1 MNILPNEITI
11 AGKTET
17 KEKFGFAAT
26 HDENKTFTCEVL
38 FTNQLRADANGNIWD
53 KSIEQRF
60 NETAQ
65 VDGLTVWKSNGEIP
79 FADML
84 LDFVQIGA
92 ITFEQAEFSL
102 IQKAKDE
109 IKDVREKISNGLVT
123 FADAAREF
131 SDEKETKFEGGQ
143 LTNPTTQDFN
153 FELTRMEPELYSQ
166 VQGLKDDE
174 ISPVIQDEDR
184 INRIK
189 FKIMTVTDRIDDHK
203 ADFARDYLKIKDL
216 ALQDKQ
222 VKAIEVWQRETIR
235 NTYIKINGEYR
246 GCDFQSNWLKE

>member
-11 AGKTET
+11 AGKVET

-26 HDENKTFTCEVL
+26 HDENKTFTGEVL

-60 NETAQ
+60 DETAQ

-102 IQKAKDE
+102 IQKAKDDKATLATLFRAE
-109 IKDVREKISNGLVT
+109 DGNVYLGEGALDYRKERLAQI
-123 FADAAREF
+123 AA
-131 SDEKETKFEGGQ
+131 
-143 LTNPTTQDFN
+143 
-153 FELTRMEPELYSQ
+153 
-166 VQGLKDDE
+166 
-174 ISPVIQDEDR
+174 
-184 INRIK
+184 
-189 FKIMTVTDRIDDHK
+189 
-203 ADFARDYLKIKDL
+203 
-216 ALQDKQ
+216 
-222 VKAIEVWQRETIR
+222 
-235 NTYIKINGEYR
+235 
-246 GCDFQSNWLKE
+246 